1 MFYTPP
7 RHQNNLINSPL
18 YQRARIPMA
27 RSLTHLFPTP
37 TTPPSLSSP
46 NAVSPRRQSPPPPN
60 RSGSP
65 RPPAARE
72 PTARIARCRS
82 RAEPGRSEPEAPSLK
97 PSQGQYAT
105 LYLAP
110 PPHLPRATQ
119 LCSALSPLAR
129 LPACAP
135 PPPLHLSLSLS
146 LAWLARVPELETL
159 AIPPRETLTLA
170 PRTAAGGRGSAGAA
184 RRRRSRSRRR
194 RAEAALIEVGLA

>member
-135 PPPLHLSLSLS
+135 PPSPPSLSLS

-170 PRTAAGGRGSAGAA
+170 PAPPREDAGAPGP
-184 RRRRSRSRRR
+184 RG
-194 RAEAALIEVGLA
+194 AADPDPDAVAPRPR